1 MTDQVQDVQTA
12 EPTEQVQ
19 QYNQQPAPQP
29 VQKPVLT
36 KETQPTPVQANQQAP
51 QEIDPDSLIGS
62 NPLETSINMF
72 SHTTGIAPDAFVTA
86 VQAAVQY
93 GDDNLIDVTSLTQGL
108 TDPVA
113 KAQAI
118 ALAKATYQHI
128 QAEQGRVQ
136 STAHQL
142 AGGEAQW
149 TAALEAFNTHADTR
163 TRGYAKYLESEG
175 DIEGAVQHIMQTV
188 QNLGVVNSQQGEFV
202 TPSGG
207 TPAQM
212 QALSYAEYN
221 AAIRELQREAGNAMT
236 NPRSP
241 HYQKFVQL
249 QNAREQGKRLGR

>member
-19 QYNQQPAPQP
+19 QPVTQP

-36 KETQPTPVQANQQAP
+36 AETKSEPVQAK
-51 QEIDPDSLIGS
+51 QEIDPDSLVGS

-72 SHTTGIAPDAFVTA
+72 SHSTGIAPDSFVNA
-86 VQAAVQY
+86 VQAALQY

-128 QAEQGRVQ
+128 QSEQQRVQ

-149 TAALEAFNTHADTR
+149 TSALEAFNTHADAR

-241 HYQKFVQL
+241 HYQKFMQL

>member
-1 MTDQVQDVQTA
+1 MTDQVQDVQLTQQPT

-29 VQKPVLT
+29 VLT
-36 KETQPTPVQANQQAP
+36 TETKSEPVQANQQAK
-51 QEIDPDSLIGS
+51 QEIDPDSLVGS

-72 SHTTGIAPDAFVTA
+72 SHSIGIAPDSFVNA
-86 VQAAVQY
+86 VQAALQY

-128 QAEQGRVQ
+128 QSEQQRVQ

-149 TAALEAFNTHADTR
+149 TSALEAFNTHADAR
-163 TRGYAKYLESEG
+163 TRGYAKY
-175 DIEGAVQHIMQTV
+175 
-188 QNLGVVNSQQGEFV
+188 
-202 TPSGG
+202 
-207 TPAQM
+207 
-212 QALSYAEYN
+212 
-221 AAIRELQREAGNAMT
+221 
-236 NPRSP
+236 
-241 HYQKFVQL
+241 
-249 QNAREQGKRLGR
+249 

>member
-1 MTDQVQDVQTA
+1 MTDQVQDVQQPTQ
-12 EPTEQVQ
+12 PTEQV
-19 QYNQQPAPQP
+19 QQPAPQP
-29 VQKPVLT
+29 VQQPVLT
-36 KETQPTPVQANQQAP
+36 KETQPTPVQANQ
-51 QEIDPDSLIGS
+51 ETDPDSLIGS

-72 SHTTGIAPDAFVTA
+72 SHSTGISPDSFVNA

-202 TPSGG
+202 TPSGC

>member
-1 MTDQVQDVQTA
+1 MTDQVQDVQ
-12 EPTEQVQ
+12 PTQPIEQVQ
-19 QYNQQPAPQP
+19 QPVTQP
-29 VQKPVLT
+29 VLPTETKPA
-36 KETQPTPVQANQQAP
+36 PVQAK
-51 QEIDPDSLIGS
+51 QEVDPDSLIGS

-72 SHTTGIAPDAFVTA
+72 SHSTGISPDSFVSA

-108 TDPVA
+108 TDPIA

-128 QAEQGRVQ
+128 QAEQSRVQ

-142 AGGEAQW
+142 AGGEPQW
-149 TAALEAFNTHADTR
+149 SAALEAFNTHADTR

-188 QNLGVVNSQQGEFV
+188 QNLGVVNSQKGEFV

-221 AAIRELQREAGNAMT
+221 AAIRGLQREAGNAMT

-241 HYQKFVQL
+241 HYQTFMQL

>member
-1 MTDQVQDVQTA
+1 MTDSVQDVQQPVHQPTQ
-12 EPTEQVQ
+12 PTEQVQ
-19 QYNQQPAPQP
+19 QPAAQP
-29 VQKPVLT
+29 VQQPVLP
-36 KETQPTPVQANQQAP
+36 KETQTAPVQANQD
-51 QEIDPDSLIGS
+51 IDPDSLIGS

-72 SHTTGIAPDAFVTA
+72 SHSTGISPDSFVNA

-108 TDPVA
+108 TDPIA

-128 QAEQGRVQ
+128 QSEQQRIQ

-142 AGGEAQW
+142 AGGEEHW
-149 TAALEAFNTHADTR
+149 SAALEAFNTHADAR

-241 HYQKFVQL
+241 HYQKLMQL

>member
-1 MTDQVQDVQTA
+1 MTDPVQDVQPA
-12 EPTEQVQ
+12 QPTEQVQ
-19 QYNQQPAPQP
+19 QPVPQP
-29 VQKPVLT
+29 VLPTETKP
-36 KETQPTPVQANQQAP
+36 EPVQANQ
-51 QEIDPDSLIGS
+51 EVDPDSLIGS

-72 SHTTGIAPDAFVTA
+72 SHTTGIPADSFVNA
-86 VQAAVQY
+86 VQAALQY

-128 QAEQGRVQ
+128 QTEQQRVQ

-142 AGGEAQW
+142 AGGAAHW
-149 TAALEAFNTHADTR
+149 SSALEAFNTHADSR

-241 HYQKFVQL
+241 HYQAFVKL

>member
-1 MTDQVQDVQTA
+1 MTDQVQDVQQQA
-12 EPTEQVQ
+12 QSAQPTEQVQ
-19 QYNQQPAPQP
+19 Q
-29 VQKPVLT
+29 PVLP
-36 KETQPTPVQANQQAP
+36 KETQPAPVQANQ
-51 QEIDPDSLIGS
+51 EVDPDSLIGS

-72 SHTTGIAPDAFVTA
+72 SHSTGISPDSFVNA

-108 TDPVA
+108 TDPIA

-128 QAEQGRVQ
+128 QSEQQRVQ

-142 AGGEAQW
+142 AGGESQW
-149 TAALEAFNTHADTR
+149 AAALEAFNTHADTR

-241 HYQKFVQL
+241 HYQKFMQL

>member
-1 MTDQVQDVQTA
+1 MTDVVQPAPQ
-12 EPTEQVQ
+12 PTEQVQ
-19 QYNQQPAPQP
+19 QPTQQP
-29 VQKPVLT
+29 VQQYAQYQQPV
-36 KETQPTPVQANQQAP
+36 EPVAPTPAPPKQAP
-51 QEIDPDSLIGS
+51 AAQPEIDPNTLIGS

-72 SHTTGIAPDAFVTA
+72 SHTTGIPADSFVSA
-86 VQAAVQY
+86 VQAALQY

-128 QAEQGRVQ
+128 QTEQQRVQ
-136 STAHQL
+136 TTAHQL
-142 AGGEAQW
+142 AGGETHW
-149 TAALEAFNTHADTR
+149 SAALEAFNTHADSR

-212 QALSYAEYN
+212 QALSYTEYN

-241 HYQKFVQL
+241 HYQKFMQL

>member
-1 MTDQVQDVQTA
+1 MTDQVQDVQPV

-19 QYNQQPAPQP
+19 QPIPQ
-29 VQKPVLT
+29 PVLT
-36 KETQPTPVQANQQAP
+36 KETQPEPVQAK

-72 SHTTGIAPDAFVTA
+72 SHTTGIAPDSFVNA
-86 VQAAVQY
+86 VQAALQY

-128 QAEQGRVQ
+128 QSEQSRVQ

-241 HYQKFVQL
+241 HYQKFMQL

>member
-1 MTDQVQDVQTA
+1 MTDQVQDVQPTQ
-12 EPTEQVQ
+12 PTEQVQ
-19 QYNQQPAPQP
+19 QPVQQPVLP
-29 VQKPVLT
+29 VETKP
-36 KETQPTPVQANQQAP
+36 EPVQAK

-72 SHTTGIAPDAFVTA
+72 SHTTGIAPDSFVNA
-86 VQAAVQY
+86 VQAALQY

-128 QAEQGRVQ
+128 QTEQQRVQ
-136 STAHQL
+136 TTAHQL
-142 AGGEAQW
+142 AGGEDHW
-149 TAALEAFNTHADTR
+149 SSALEAFNTHADAR

-241 HYQKFVQL
+241 HYQAFVKL